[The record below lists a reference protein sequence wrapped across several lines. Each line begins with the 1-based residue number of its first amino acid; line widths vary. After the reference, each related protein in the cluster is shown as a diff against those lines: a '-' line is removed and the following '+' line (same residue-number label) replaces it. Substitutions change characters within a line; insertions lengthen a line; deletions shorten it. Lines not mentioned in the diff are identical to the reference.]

1 MNILSSHPPK
11 QNAFLIASIAFLLAI
26 LLDALF
32 FNALPG
38 ISVPIF
44 CGVFLAVL
52 AFMDARSHRRF
63 GKRAGV
69 LTAIIFVL
77 SLTFALRADP
87 FLLFLNGC
95 VMLYAFLHLL
105 ETLYGFTL
113 KTQSLVEYFLFP
125 LTDIFLPTLQSLDLF
140 PSILRSS
147 PKKKIGRILL
157 GTALALPILLVFL
170 GLFASADPL
179 FSKWLVSVMN
189 QLQLLT
195 VFDHVFNVG
204 CMTILFAAVFGPAF
218 WKQAQIQAPNVEESA
233 PSLTIGI
240 ETLVVFG
247 LTNLVFFLFLIS
259 QAVSAFFHET
269 YLMELGTTYAEY
281 ARQGFLQLLVASAL
295 VIGMIILARLV
306 AFTRMELLGRLFQGA
321 LLVQTG
327 IILASAWMRL
337 SAYELAYGFTQPRL
351 YGHAVMIAV
360 AGVLILLFVNLLWR
374 TRSTTLF
381 EHALLIGLAVLF
393 GLNVL
398 NPDLLIANQNISR
411 DLWGKTVSGVPIDT
425 EFLVGLSDDAAPAV
439 IPYIASMTRKP
450 PTTNDYGDL
459 IDENVFP
466 NILERST
473 STSWRSW
480 NFSRARAQAL
490 REKFSTQDL

>member
-1 MNILSSHPPK
+1 MNILSSHTPK
-11 QNAFLIASIAFLLAI
+11 QNAFLIASIAFLLAV
-26 LLDALF
+26 LVDALF
-32 FNALPG
+32 YRALPG
-38 ISVPIF
+38 ISVPLF
-44 CGVFLAVL
+44 CTVFLGVL

-125 LTDIFLPTLQSLDLF
+125 LTDIFLATVQSLDLF

-147 PKKKIGRILL
+147 PKKIGRILL
-157 GTALALPILLVFL
+157 GVILALPVLLIFL
-170 GLFASADPL
+170 GLFASADPV
-179 FSKWLVSVMN
+179 FSKWLVSIIN
-189 QLQLLT
+189 QLRLST
-195 VFDHVFNVG
+195 IFTHVLIVG
-204 CMTILFAAVFGPAF
+204 CMTVLFAAMFGPAF
-218 WKQAQIQAPNVEESA
+218 WKQAQIQAPKGEESA
-233 PSLTIGI
+233 PSLTIGV

-247 LTNLVFFLFLIS
+247 LTNLVFFLFLMS
-259 QAVSAFFHET
+259 QVVSAFFYET

-295 VIGMIILARLV
+295 VIGMIVLARLV

-360 AGVLILLFVNLLWR
+360 AGVLVLLFVNLLRR

-381 EHALLIGLAVLF
+381 EHTLLIGLAVLF
-393 GLNVL
+393 GLNVV

-450 PTTNDYGDL
+450 PTINDYGDL
-459 IDENVFP
+459 IDDNVFP

-473 STSWRSW
+473 PTSWRSW

-490 REKFSTQDL
+490 REKFSTQNL

>member
-1 MNILSSHPPK
+1 MNILSSHTPK
-11 QNAFLIASIAFLLAI
+11 QNAFLIASVAFLLAI

-32 FNALPG
+32 YRALPG

-44 CGVFLAVL
+44 CAVFLGAL

-69 LTAIIFVL
+69 LSMIMFVL

-125 LTDIFLPTLQSLDLF
+125 LTDIFLPTMQSLDLF

-157 GTALALPILLVFL
+157 GIALALPVLLVFL

-189 QLQLLT
+189 QLQLST
-195 VFDHVFNVG
+195 VFTHVFIVG
-204 CMTILFAAVFGPAF
+204 CMTVLFAAVFGPAF
-218 WKQAQIQAPNVEESA
+218 WKQIQTNAPKTQASA

-247 LTNLVFFLFLIS
+247 LTNLVFFLFLMS
-259 QAVSAFFHET
+259 QVVSAFFHET

-295 VIGMIILARLV
+295 VIGMIVLARLV
-306 AFTRMELLGRLFQGA
+306 AFTRMELLGRLFQGT

-337 SAYELAYGFTQPRL
+337 SSYEIAYGFTQPRL

-360 AGVLILLFVNLLWR
+360 AGILLLLFVNLLWR

-381 EHALLIGLAVLF
+381 EHALLIGLTVLF
-393 GLNVL
+393 GLNIV

-411 DLWGKTVSGVPIDT
+411 DLQGTTELGVPIDT
-425 EFLVGLSDDAAPAV
+425 DYLLNLSDDAAPVV
-439 IPYIASMTRKP
+439 IPYLSGMTQKLP
-450 PTTNDYGDL
+450 AINEYDDL
-459 IDENVFP
+459 IDSKMFP
-466 NILERST
+466 NILNRST
-473 STSWRSW
+473 PTSWRSW
-480 NFSRARAQAL
+480 NLSRARAQTL
-490 REKFSTQDL
+490 REQFEAQNL